1 MSISEIDILQTEQIE
16 DLQDDVQEL
25 RDKLNLIVT
34 DITHATNGLT
44 AKLNQAI
51 EDADDLNE
59 VLNAGYSVASGGGS
73 NTSIGILERLDE
85 LFEELEAHK
94 YTRTGGTGG
103 TGYSGYLN
111 THPPDSSAGTTIN
124 SYTPVTSG
132 LSGTAQGNGNP
143 RSAHTSV
150 VQSVTAG
157 APVYVAGAESMV
169 TLKSKGELR
178 ARKMARTLV
187 KKTR

>member
-1 MSISEIDILQTEQIE
+1 MGVSEIDILQTEQIE

-25 RDKLNLIVT
+25 RDKLNLLVT
-34 DITHATNGLT
+34 DITHVTNGLT

-85 LFEELEAHK
+85 LFEDLDDHR
-94 YTRTGGTGG
+94 YTYTNQTVPGSGGPWQE
-103 TGYSGYLN
+103 
-111 THPPDSSAGTTIN
+111 THPPVNTSSSIATHTAG
-124 SYTPVTSG
+124 TSG
-132 LSGTAQGNGNP
+132 LSGTAQGNSNP

-150 VQSVTAG
+150 AQLVTAG
-157 APVYVAGAESMV
+157 APVYVSEQQSMV
-169 TLKSKGELR
+169 TLKNKGEIR
-178 ARKMARTLV
+178 ARQMARNLL
-187 KKTR
+187 KKVR

>member
-1 MSISEIDILQTEQIE
+1 MGISEIDVMQTEQIE

-25 RDKLNLIVT
+25 RDKLNLLVT

-51 EDADDLNE
+51 EDADDLNN
-59 VLNAGYSVASGGGS
+59 VLNAGYSTASGGGS
-73 NTSIGILERLDE
+73 ASHGILAMLDQLYE
-85 LFEELEAHK
+85 DLADHA
-94 YTRTGGTGG
+94 YTATSHNVSAPG
-103 TGYSGYLN
+103 LA
-111 THPPDSSAGTTIN
+111 THPPDSSLGTSIPVHTAGTSN
-124 SYTPVTSG
+124 

-150 VQSVTAG
+150 AQSVTAG
-157 APVYVAGAESMV
+157 APVYTSGAQSMV
-169 TLKSKGELR
+169 TLKNKGEIR

>member
-1 MSISEIDILQTEQIE
+1 MAISEIDVMQTEQIE

-25 RDKLNLIVT
+25 RDKLNLLVT

-51 EDADDLNE
+51 EDADDLNN
-59 VLNAGYSVASGGGS
+59 VLNAGYSTASGGGS
-73 NTSIGILERLDE
+73 ASHGILEMLDNLYE
-85 LFEELEAHK
+85 QLGIHAH
-94 YTRTGGTGG
+94 TGIYGNV
-103 TGYSGYLN
+103 SAPSLA
-111 THPPDSSAGTTIN
+111 THPPDTTYGT
-124 SYTPVTSG
+124 SYVAHTPGTSN

-150 VQSVTAG
+150 AQSVTAG
-157 APVYVAGAESMV
+157 APIYTSGAQSMV
-169 TLKSKGELR
+169 TLKNKGELR